1 MVPVLLMLLQ
11 TATLPATDAA
21 VIDDAGTIT
30 VTATRLSD
38 LAADAERCAKQ
49 GCPTRKD
56 IAVSV
61 AYASALF
68 DDGKYLD
75 AKAILARTVARTK
88 AAAKAEPLALSTLY
102 QAQATLGLHEGDQE
116 TVHAA
121 TWASAEVLRDALPSD
136 SLARLTADLRVA
148 DWQLRSGDGTG
159 AAQRYGDITARA
171 GAQEIGDVAALRRAV
186 ALEAIGQHHDAQI
199 LLQSLAART
208 GPEAATVRRAALAT
222 AAKMASDG
230 KDARRAD
237 TLVARLVA
245 EPAGAEPML
254 VSSAELPRP
263 GKQEPEGLEV
273 VGADRGAR
281 GSALVGLRWVDIGYW
296 IKPDGR
302 VDDVRFLRGSPRL
315 DWAQPLVGYINSRRY
330 SPVMGG
336 AGHYKVERYT
346 LTSNYTTPIGS
357 LIRRRGSNMR
367 YEMMPVTASKQIA
380 AAN

>member
-1 MVPVLLMLLQ
+1 MLLQ
-11 TATLPATDAA
+11 AAALPVVDAA

-102 QAQATLGLHEGDQE
+102 QAQATLAQHEGDQD
-116 TVHAA
+116 TVKSA
-121 TWASAEVLRDALPSD
+121 TWASSEVLRDALPGD
-136 SLARLTADLRVA
+136 SLALLTADLRIA
-148 DWQLRSGDGTG
+148 DWQFRTGDKTG
-159 AAQRYGDITARA
+159 AALRYADITARA
-171 GAQEIGDVAALRRAV
+171 GAREIGDVAALRRAIT
-186 ALEAIGQHHDAQI
+186 LEALGQRNEAQ
-199 LLQSLAART
+199 LLLESLAART

-222 AAKMASDG
+222 AAKMASDA
-230 KDARRAD
+230 DDSHRAD
-237 TLVARLVA
+237 ALVARLVA
-245 EPAGAEPML
+245 EPEGTEPML
-254 VSSAELPRP
+254 VASAELPRP
-263 GKQEPEGLEV
+263 GRQTPDRLEL
-273 VGADRGAR
+273 VGVDRGAQ

-315 DWAQPLVGYINSRRY
+315 GWAQPLVGYINSRRY
-330 SPVMGG
+330 SPVTGG

-346 LTSNYTTPIGS
+346 LTANYGTPIGS

-367 YEMMPVTASKQIA
+367 YEVMAVTAAKQIA
-380 AAN
+380 AAD

>member
-11 TATLPATDAA
+11 TATLPVADAA
-21 VIDDAGTIT
+21 VIDDAGIIT

-38 LAADAERCAKQ
+38 LAADAERCATQ

-88 AAAKAEPLALSTLY
+88 SAAKTEPLALATLY
-102 QAQATLGLHEGDQE
+102 QAQATLGQHEGDQD
-116 TVHAA
+116 TVKSAI
-121 TWASAEVLRDALPSD
+121 WASSEVLRDALPGN

-148 DWQLRSGDGTG
+148 DWQLRTGDKTG
-159 AAQRYGDITARA
+159 AAARYADITVRA
-171 GAQEIGDVAALRRAV
+171 GRLEIGDVAALRRAV
-186 ALEAIGQHHDAQI
+186 TLEALGQRHDAQI
-199 LLQSLAART
+199 LLESLAART

-222 AAKMASDG
+222 AAKLASDAR
-230 KDARRAD
+230 DPRRAD
-237 TLVARLVA
+237 ALVARLVA

-254 VSSAELPRP
+254 VASAELPRP

-315 DWAQPLVGYINSRRY
+315 AWAQPLVGYINSRRY
-330 SPVMGG
+330 SPVTGG
-336 AGHYKVERYT
+336 TGHYKVERYT

-367 YEMMPVTASKQIA
+367 YEVMAVNAPTQVA
-380 AAN
+380 AAD